1 MKRKAQHTPS
11 LVASANGLS
20 TAALVKR
27 RRGDEQELK
36 AEGDVQPATPAV
48 KKRARGRPP
57 SEKTLRKRQ
66 MEAEKAEEAESA
78 AQAAA
83 Q

>member
-1 MKRKAQHTPS
+1 MKRKAQHTSS
-11 LVASANGLS
+11 LEASANGLS

-27 RRGDEQELK
+27 RRGDQQELT

-66 MEAEKAEEAESA
+66 MEIEKVKEAELA